1 MIPKIRLN
9 TDNIDSTALFMVTV
23 ILLFVIPYVQHEFL
37 VFNIID
43 DISAYEYSHQNLS
56 ICHHSSPSM
65 DGKV

>member
-37 VFNIID
+37 VLNIVD
-43 DISAYEYSHQNLS
+43 DISA
-56 ICHHSSPSM
+56 
-65 DGKV
+65 